1 MSSHHFV
8 REEQATA
15 LYIKGRHIDESILMQ
30 LLEWNPTIIA
40 HDSVLEWIYSLNI
53 KIDILVSVGLESN
66 YIPYDFMQW
75 ESADDAQI
83 LQKIKKE
90 VKAARVIIAGDDDT
104 NSMHQLML
112 QFPEHNYALYEN
124 NTKHFVLKKDA
135 TFKKWVNKDFEFAIG
150 KIDKANVEGNVKSS
164 GTNYVALEDGIIT
177 IHSLSNLIIS
187 ESL

>member
-40 HDSVLEWIYSLNI
+40 HDSILEWINSLNI
-53 KIDILVSVGLESN
+53 KLDVLVSDGKTSN
-66 YIPYDFMQW
+66 YIPYNFMQW

-112 QFPEHNYALYEN
+112 QFPENNYALYEN
-124 NTKHFVLKKDA
+124 NTKHFVLKKAA
-135 TFKKWVNKDFEFAIG
+135 TFKKWVNKDFEFT
-150 KIDKANVEGNVKSS
+150 IDEIDNANVEGKVIRS
-164 GTNYVALEDGIIT
+164 GSNYVALDDGIIT